1 MNNKKEE
8 FYNVNITELREEYDA
23 VINPKSSVYY
33 TSWKEHIVA
42 AINGNEWVIQNVLHH
57 LTSKKIE
64 QINRLE
70 TLNIVMKFI
79 YFAGSSFISAIIVA
93 LTLGA
98 NAINYILGL
107 LNDKNLLH
115 ADSTENAVSTL
126 TKLYTENNLVMIQQ
140 LFKNIFIIV
149 LIVD

>member
-1 MNNKKEE
+1 
-8 FYNVNITELREEYDA
+8 
-23 VINPKSSVYY
+23 
-33 TSWKEHIVA
+33 
-42 AINGNEWVIQNVLHH
+42 
-57 LTSKKIE
+57 
-64 QINRLE
+64 
-70 TLNIVMKFI
+70 MKFI

-149 LIVD
+149 LIVGCVLYFIVLSLRESVLKKINFLNSFIDIIEEYKSKKTDIQEKS